1 MRPWR
6 RIFRCPAC
14 GKSLSPNARSCGGCG
29 ATREGNEWFGPEAY
43 DGLGLDDEEF
53 DYDEFLRRE
62 FGEEGR
68 AEPLVPPHDSE
79 RALWWV
85 TAVILLLA
93 FILAF
98 VWPY

>member
-1 MRPWR
+1 MAKD
-6 RIFRCPAC
+6 FRCPAC

-29 ATREGNEWFGPEAY
+29 ARREGSDWFGPEAY

-62 FGEEGR
+62 FGDPRGGR
-68 AEPLVPPHDSE
+68 GNWFLRMTPKE
-79 RALWWV
+79 RLWWI

>member
-1 MRPWR
+1 MAKD
-6 RIFRCPAC
+6 FRCPAC

-43 DGLGLDDEEF
+43 DGLGLDGEEF

-62 FGEEGR
+62 FGEEGAGR
-68 AEPLVPPHDSE
+68 SHWFLRMTPKE
-79 RALWWV
+79 RLWWV

>member
-1 MRPWR
+1 MAKE
-6 RIFRCPAC
+6 FRCPTC

-29 ATREGNEWFGPEAY
+29 ARREGGDWFRPDSY
-43 DGLGLDDEEF
+43 DGLGIDDEDF

-62 FGEEGR
+62 FGDSRAGGR
-68 AEPLVPPHDSE
+68 NWFLRMTPKE
-79 RALWWV
+79 RMWWI
-85 TAVILLLA
+85 TAVILLIA